1 MKISDIIELLFLAAL
16 WGGSFLFMRIA
27 APVLGPVWLIEMR
40 VLLAGLTL
48 LPFLIRLNLW
58 NEVRQ
63 KLVPLFI
70 VGCINSALP
79 FLLLA
84 FASVFLPAG
93 FTSILNATSPIF
105 GTVLAAVWLGEKL
118 TTDRISGFA
127 LGFTG
132 VIVLVGKKTFET
144 TPLFLLA
151 IGAGLMA
158 ALLYAI
164 AAPYS
169 KRQLSGVSPLIIATI
184 SQLSAAIFL
193 LPALPFTVPKTNPT
207 YIVMISVLA
216 LALFSTALAYI
227 LYFRLIQNVGSTKA
241 LTVTYLI
248 PVFAMVWGRVI
259 LKEPITVSMI
269 FGCSLILLGTAI
281 ANGFLKSLSQRS

>member
-1 MKISDIIELLFLAAL
+1 MKISDIIELLLLAAL

-105 GTVLAAVWLGEKL
+105 GTLLAAVWLGEKL
-118 TTDRISGFA
+118 TTGRISGFA

-144 TPLFLLA
+144 TPLFLAA
-151 IGAGLMA
+151 ISAGLMA

-169 KRQLSGVSPLIIATI
+169 KRQLSGVSPLVIATI

-193 LPALPFTVPKTNPT
+193 LPALPFTIPKANPT
-207 YIVMISVLA
+207 YVIMISVLA

-227 LYFRLIQNVGSTKA
+227 LYFRLI
-241 LTVTYLI
+241 
-248 PVFAMVWGRVI
+248 
-259 LKEPITVSMI
+259 
-269 FGCSLILLGTAI
+269 
-281 ANGFLKSLSQRS
+281 